1 MWRLFGGPLLINK
14 TSVYSLPNIFVFMKN
29 SFTLEKNYRANIKKF
44 LYYNQEKSKIFFDAM
59 EEAAKSN
66 KIKTVRP
73 ETLEFIILY
82 NQLRGRAFTG
92 NAQLAE
98 ALGYNSA
105 SSITEIIKSRQNIDP
120 EKLKIFKE
128 KYKEFISVR
137 KNTENA
143 TVIRGAE
150 GIPMYEVTATAT
162 GVEVYNDINDK
173 EPVGHMNFPGIEDC
187 DFALPV
193 WGHSMYPYLENGCW
207 VALKVIHDKKILP
220 GEVYYIEWGDYRMYK
235 RLLAGD
241 SADEVIAHSDNT
253 TEMVGTRLKY
263 APFVIKINDIKKL
276 CLVKDIH
283 KKHNH

>member
-1 MWRLFGGPLLINK
+1 
-14 TSVYSLPNIFVFMKN
+14 
-29 SFTLEKNYRANIKKF
+29 
-44 LYYNQEKSKIFFDAM
+44 M
-59 EEAAKSN
+59 EEAVKVN
-66 KIKTVRP
+66 KIKTIRP

-82 NQLRGRAFTG
+82 AQLRGKAFHG
-92 NAQLAE
+92 NAELAE
-98 ALGYNSA
+98 ALGFNSA

-128 KYKEFISVR
+128 KYKGFIAS
-137 KNTENA
+137 KPYT
-143 TVIRGAE
+143 AE
-150 GIPMYEVTATAT
+150 EEVVPQRFTAGIPMYEVIATAS

-173 EPVGHMNFPGIEDC
+173 ESVGRMNFPGIEDC

-207 VALKVIHDKKILP
+207 VALKIIHDKKILP
-220 GEVYYIEWGDYRMYK
+220 GEVYYVEWGDYRMYK

-241 SADEVIAHSDNT
+241 NPDEVIAHSDNV
-253 TEMVGTRLKY
+253 TEMVGNRLKY
-263 APFVIKINDIKKL
+263 SPFVVKIADIKKL

>member
-1 MWRLFGGPLLINK
+1 MDDQTKPAK
-14 TSVYSLPNIFVFMKN
+14 V
-29 SFTLEKNYRANIKKF
+29 KK
-44 LYYNQEKSKIFFDAM
+44 I
-59 EEAAKSN
+59 
-66 KIKTVRP
+66 RP

-82 NQLRGRAFTG
+82 NQLRGKAFNG
-92 NAQLAE
+92 NLQLAE
-98 ALGYNSA
+98 ALGFNSA

-120 EKLKIFKE
+120 EKLRLFKE
-128 KYKEFISVR
+128 KYKEYLSTKI
-137 KNTENA
+137 NTEN
-143 TVIRGAE
+143 TVEKKIE
-150 GIPMYEVTATAT
+150 SGIPMYEVVVTAS

-173 EPVGHMNFPGIEDC
+173 TSVGRMNFPGIEEC

-207 VALKVIHDKKILP
+207 VALKVIHDMKILP

-241 SADEVIAHSDNT
+241 NEDEVIAHSDNV
-253 TEMVGTRLKY
+253 TEMIGDRLKY
-263 APFVIKINDIKKL
+263 APFVIKIADIKKL

>member
-1 MWRLFGGPLLINK
+1 
-14 TSVYSLPNIFVFMKN
+14 
-29 SFTLEKNYRANIKKF
+29 
-44 LYYNQEKSKIFFDAM
+44 M
-59 EEAAKSN
+59 EEPVN
-66 KIKTVRP
+66 PGKIKTIRP

-82 NQLRGRAFTG
+82 NQLKGRAFTG

-98 ALGYNSA
+98 VLGFNSP

-120 EKLKIFKE
+120 EKFKLFKE
-128 KYKEFISVR
+128 HYKDYIETPGR
-137 KNTENA
+137 KSDEIEKTSA
-143 TVIRGAE
+143 QQAE
-150 GIPMYEVTATAT
+150 PGIPMYEITATAS
-162 GVEVYNDINDK
+162 GVEVYNDINDTHA
-173 EPVGHMNFPGIEDC
+173 VGRMNFPGIEDC

-241 SADEVIAHSDNT
+241 TPDEVIAHSDNT
-253 TEMVGTRLKY
+253 TEMIGDRLKY
-263 APFVIKINDIKKL
+263 APFVIKIADIKKL

>member
-1 MWRLFGGPLLINK
+1 MES
-14 TSVYSLPNIFVFMKN
+14 T
-29 SFTLEKNYRANIKKF
+29 EKI
-44 LYYNQEKSKIFFDAM
+44 S
-59 EEAAKSN
+59 

-82 NQLRGRAFTG
+82 NQLKGKAFTG

-98 ALGYNSA
+98 ALGFNSA

-120 EKLKIFKE
+120 EKFRIFKE
-128 KYKEFISVR
+128 KYKDFLEGVAYVPTAQVSKV
-137 KNTENA
+137 
-143 TVIRGAE
+143 AE
-150 GIPMYEVTATAT
+150 GIPMYDIIATAS
-162 GVEVYNDINDK
+162 GVEVYNDINDTQS
-173 EPVGHMNFPGIEDC
+173 VGRMNFPGIEDC

-235 RLLAGD
+235 RLLLSD
-241 SADEVIAHSDNT
+241 KEDEVIAHSDNT
-253 TEMVGTRLKY
+253 TEMVGAQLKY
-263 APFVIKINDIKKL
+263 APFPIKIADIKKL

>member
-1 MWRLFGGPLLINK
+1 MDNELKP
-14 TSVYSLPNIFVFMKN
+14 S
-29 SFTLEKNYRANIKKF
+29 
-44 LYYNQEKSKIFFDAM
+44 
-59 EEAAKSN
+59 
-66 KIKTVRP
+66 KIKTIRP

-82 NQLRGRAFTG
+82 TQLKGKAFTG

-98 ALGYNSA
+98 VLGFNSP

-120 EKLKIFKE
+120 EKLRNFKE
-128 KYKEFISVR
+128 IYKDFIGGGKSIQNQE
-137 KNTENA
+137 NTVTKKAE
-143 TVIRGAE
+143 E
-150 GIPMYEVTATAT
+150 GIPMYEIIATAS
-162 GVEVYNDINDK
+162 GVEVYNDINDSQ
-173 EPVGHMNFPGIEDC
+173 PVGRMNFPGIEDC

-241 SADEVIAHSDNT
+241 NADEVIAHSDNT
-253 TEMVGTRLKY
+253 TEMIGNRLKY
-263 APFVIKINDIKKL
+263 APFPINIADIKKL

>member
-1 MWRLFGGPLLINK
+1 MEIP
-14 TSVYSLPNIFVFMKN
+14 
-29 SFTLEKNYRANIKKF
+29 EKP
-44 LYYNQEKSKIFFDAM
+44 
-59 EEAAKSN
+59 N

-82 NQLRGRAFTG
+82 SQLKGKAFTG

-98 ALGYNSA
+98 ALGFNSA

-120 EKLKIFKE
+120 EKFRIFKE
-128 KYKEFISVR
+128 KYKPFLDGVAY
-137 KNTENA
+137 TEN
-143 TVIRGAE
+143 TVTTKTSKAGD
-150 GIPMYEVTATAT
+150 GIPMFEITATAS
-162 GVEVYNDINDK
+162 GVEVYNHINDTQS
-173 EPVGHMNFPGIEDC
+173 VGRMNFPGIEDC

-235 RLLAGD
+235 RLLA
-241 SADEVIAHSDNT
+241 SNNPDEVIAHSDNT
-253 TEMVGTRLKY
+253 TEMIGNQLKY
-263 APFVIKINDIKKL
+263 APFVIKIADIKKL

>member
-1 MWRLFGGPLLINK
+1 MDDLLK
-14 TSVYSLPNIFVFMKN
+14 P
-29 SFTLEKNYRANIKKF
+29 
-44 LYYNQEKSKIFFDAM
+44 
-59 EEAAKSN
+59 N
-66 KIKTVRP
+66 KIKTIRP

-82 NQLRGRAFTG
+82 NQLKGKAFNG

-98 ALGYNSA
+98 ALGFNSP

-120 EKLKIFKE
+120 EKLKLFKE
-128 KYKEFISVR
+128 IYTEFLEGK
-137 KNTENA
+137 KNVASEPA
-143 TVIRGAE
+143 GIYRVAE
-150 GIPMYEVTATAT
+150 GIPMYEITATAS
-162 GVEVYNDINDK
+162 GVEVYNDLNDAQ
-173 EPVGHMNFPGIEDC
+173 PVGRMNFPGIEDC

-207 VALKVIHDKKILP
+207 VALKIIHDKKILP

-241 SADEVIAHSDNT
+241 NPDEVIAHSDNVS
-253 TEMVGTRLKY
+253 EMIGSRLKY
-263 APFVIKINDIKKL
+263 APFVIKIADIKKL

>member
-1 MWRLFGGPLLINK
+1 MEYK
-14 TSVYSLPNIFVFMKN
+14 Y
-29 SFTLEKNYRANIKKF
+29 KK
-44 LYYNQEKSKIFFDAM
+44 EKSLFKEKIQKFINIM
-59 EEAAKSN
+59 EANDKPN

-82 NQLRGRAFTG
+82 NQLKGKAFNG

-98 ALGYNSA
+98 ILGFNST

-120 EKLKIFKE
+120 EKFRIFKE
-128 KYKEFISVR
+128 YFKDYLENGAATQSSPQIIS
-137 KNTENA
+137 N
-143 TVIRGAE
+143 
-150 GIPMYEVTATAT
+150 GIPMFEVTVTAS

-173 EPVGHMNFPGIEDC
+173 QAVGRMNFPGIEDC

-207 VALKVIHDKKILP
+207 VALKIIHDKKILP

-235 RLLAGD
+235 RLLAGNNP
-241 SADEVIAHSDNT
+241 DEVIAHSDNV
-253 TEMVGTRLKY
+253 TEMIGNRLKY
-263 APFVIKINDIKKL
+263 APFVIKIDEIKKL

>member
-1 MWRLFGGPLLINK
+1 MDIDVKP
-14 TSVYSLPNIFVFMKN
+14 
-29 SFTLEKNYRANIKKF
+29 
-44 LYYNQEKSKIFFDAM
+44 
-59 EEAAKSN
+59 N

-82 NQLRGRAFTG
+82 NQLKGKAFSG

-98 ALGYNSA
+98 VLGFNST

-128 KYKEFISVR
+128 KYADFLTGI
-137 KNTENA
+137 KNTEISENKS
-143 TVIRGAE
+143 VKHSE
-150 GIPMYEVTATAT
+150 GIPMYEISATAS

-207 VALKVIHDKKILP
+207 VALKIIHDKKILP
-220 GEVYYIEWGDYRMYK
+220 GEVYYIEWGEYRVYK

-241 SADEVIAHSDNT
+241 NPDEVIAHSDNV
-253 TEMVGTRLKY
+253 TEMIGNRLKY
-263 APFVIKINDIKKL
+263 APFVVKIADIKKL

>member
-1 MWRLFGGPLLINK
+1 
-14 TSVYSLPNIFVFMKN
+14 
-29 SFTLEKNYRANIKKF
+29 
-44 LYYNQEKSKIFFDAM
+44 M
-59 EEAAKSN
+59 EDEVKPN
-66 KIKTVRP
+66 KIKIVRP

-82 NQLRGRAFTG
+82 NQLKGKAFNG

-98 ALGYNSA
+98 ALGFNSP

-120 EKLKIFKE
+120 EKLRIFKE
-128 KYKEFISVR
+128 KYKDYITGEKKQNISESKPVS
-137 KNTENA
+137 KHS
-143 TVIRGAE
+143 E
-150 GIPMYEVTATAT
+150 GIPMYEISATAS
-162 GVEVYNDINDK
+162 GVEVYNDINDSQ
-173 EPVGHMNFPGIEDC
+173 PVGHMNFPGIEDC

-207 VALKVIHDKKILP
+207 VALKIIHDKKILP

-241 SADEVIAHSDNT
+241 NPDEVIAHSDNT
-253 TEMVGTRLKY
+253 TEMVGNRLKY
-263 APFVIKINDIKKL
+263 APFVIKVADIKKL

>member
-1 MWRLFGGPLLINK
+1 
-14 TSVYSLPNIFVFMKN
+14 
-29 SFTLEKNYRANIKKF
+29 
-44 LYYNQEKSKIFFDAM
+44 M
-59 EEAAKSN
+59 EDEVKPG

-82 NQLRGRAFTG
+82 NQLRGKAFNG

-98 ALGYNSA
+98 ALGFNSP

-120 EKLKIFKE
+120 EKLRIFKE
-128 KYKEFISVR
+128 KFKEHINGDKKQNFSEQ
-137 KNTENA
+137 K
-143 TVIRGAE
+143 TVSKHSE
-150 GIPMYEVTATAT
+150 GIPMYEISATAS
-162 GVEVYNDINDK
+162 GVEVYNDINDSQ
-173 EPVGHMNFPGIEDC
+173 PVGHMNFPGIEDC

-207 VALKVIHDKKILP
+207 VALKIIHDKKILP

-241 SADEVIAHSDNT
+241 IPDEVIAHSDNT
-253 TEMVGTRLKY
+253 TEMVGNRLKY
-263 APFVIKINDIKKL
+263 APFIIKVADIKKL

>member
-1 MWRLFGGPLLINK
+1 MDSPGKP
-14 TSVYSLPNIFVFMKN
+14 
-29 SFTLEKNYRANIKKF
+29 
-44 LYYNQEKSKIFFDAM
+44 
-59 EEAAKSN
+59 N
-66 KIKTVRP
+66 KIKTIRP

-82 NQLRGRAFTG
+82 NQLKGKAFSG

-98 ALGYNSA
+98 ALGFNST

-120 EKLKIFKE
+120 DKFKIFKE
-128 KYKEFISVR
+128 KYKEFLENNQSHVNPENVIISKLSV
-137 KNTENA
+137 
-143 TVIRGAE
+143 
-150 GIPMYEVTATAT
+150 GIPMFEIPATAT
-162 GVEVYNDINDK
+162 GVEVYNDINDMH
-173 EPVGHMNFPGIEDC
+173 PVGHMNFPGIEDC

-220 GEVYYIEWGDYRMYK
+220 GEVYYIEWGEYRMYK

-241 SADEVIAHSDNT
+241 NADEVIAHSDNT
-253 TEMVGTRLKY
+253 TEMVGTRPKY
-263 APFVIKINDIKKL
+263 APFVVKIADIKKL

>member
-1 MWRLFGGPLLINK
+1 MPL
-14 TSVYSLPNIFVFMKN
+14 
-29 SFTLEKNYRANIKKF
+29 
-44 LYYNQEKSKIFFDAM
+44 QEKPS
-59 EEAAKSN
+59 

-82 NQLRGRAFTG
+82 NQLRGKAFTG
-92 NAQLAE
+92 NIQLAE
-98 ALGYNSA
+98 ALGFNSA

-128 KYKEFISVR
+128 KYRDFISPV
-137 KNTENA
+137 KKQDIIETKPSA
-143 TVIRGAE
+143 KPVFE
-150 GIPMYEVTATAT
+150 GIPMYEVIATAS
-162 GVEVYNDINDK
+162 GVEVYNDINDSA
-173 EPVGHMNFPGIEDC
+173 PVGHMNFPGIEDC

-207 VALKVIHDKKILP
+207 VALKVIHDNKILP

-241 SADEVIAHSDNT
+241 SPDEVIAHSDNT
-253 TEMVGTRLKY
+253 TEMVGNRLKY
-263 APFVIKINDIKKL
+263 APFVIRLEDIKKL

>member
-1 MWRLFGGPLLINK
+1 MDTNL
-14 TSVYSLPNIFVFMKN
+14 
-29 SFTLEKNYRANIKKF
+29 
-44 LYYNQEKSKIFFDAM
+44 KSG
-59 EEAAKSN
+59 

-82 NQLRGRAFTG
+82 TQLKGKAFH
-92 NAQLAE
+92 NNSQIAE

-105 SSITEIIKSRQNIDP
+105 STITEIVKSRQNIDP

-128 KYKEFISVR
+128 VYKDFLEGSRNKEKQEGV
-137 KNTENA
+137 
-143 TVIRGAE
+143 TVKQRQKE
-150 GIPMYEVTATAT
+150 GIPMYEITATAT
-162 GVEVYNDINDK
+162 GVEVYNDINDTQ
-173 EPVGHMNFPGIEDC
+173 PVGHMNFPGIEDC

-207 VALKVIHDKKILP
+207 VALKIIHDKKILP

-235 RLLAGD
+235 RLLLGD
-241 SADEVIAHSDNT
+241 SPDEVIAHSDNV
-253 TEMVGTRLKY
+253 TEMIGNRLKY
-263 APFVIKINDIKKL
+263 APFVVKIAEIKKL

>member
-1 MWRLFGGPLLINK
+1 MEFP
-14 TSVYSLPNIFVFMKN
+14 
-29 SFTLEKNYRANIKKF
+29 EKP
-44 LYYNQEKSKIFFDAM
+44 S
-59 EEAAKSN
+59 

-82 NQLRGRAFTG
+82 NQLKGRAFTG
-92 NAQLAE
+92 NVQLAE
-98 ALGYNSA
+98 ALGFNSA

-120 EKLKIFKE
+120 EKFKIFKE
-128 KYKEFISVR
+128 KYKDFLNDRDRTEYSVDN
-137 KNTENA
+137 KTLKIES
-143 TVIRGAE
+143 
-150 GIPMYEVTATAT
+150 GIPMFEISATAS
-162 GVEVYNDINDK
+162 GVEVYNDINDTQS
-173 EPVGHMNFPGIEDC
+173 VGRMNFPGIEDC

-235 RLLAGD
+235 RLLA
-241 SADEVIAHSDNT
+241 SNNPDEVVAHSDNT
-253 TEMVGTRLKY
+253 TEMIGNQLKY
-263 APFVIKINDIKKL
+263 APFVIKIADIKKL